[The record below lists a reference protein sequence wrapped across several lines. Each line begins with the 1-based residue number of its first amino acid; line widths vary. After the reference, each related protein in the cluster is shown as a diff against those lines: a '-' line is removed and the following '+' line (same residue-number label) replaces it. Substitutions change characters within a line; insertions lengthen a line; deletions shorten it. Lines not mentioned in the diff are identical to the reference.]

1 MAEKIYRADINLK
14 NNEIKNFAVHNI
26 DPETVVNPVDGQEVY
41 FEGKLFVYDANIPA
55 WVEQGTAS
63 SIAQVASDLA
73 SEITRAT
80 GAETTLQNNI
90 DAEATARENADSA
103 LQDNI
108 DAEETRAKAAEQVL
122 TDNLSA
128 ETSARIAAD
137 NTKVDKEINGTNGKA
152 LIFNESDGG
161 GAKFEHTDGTWS
173 FVGVNDGGEDGIAG
187 QIYAVK
193 PVSGGTANGARID
206 VSQSGMY
213 YTVGNQSASQR
224 MVADNE
230 IATKGDV
237 SAEEARALAA
247 EAELASQIAEKDSLP
262 ERNAGTVGKFLTND
276 GTDASWAAL
285 PEYTITK
292 DAQAETGY
300 AHTYHLTKDGVNVGA
315 SINIPKDM
323 VVESGTVETCTQDDV
338 PVVGYKVGDKYIDL
352 VLANSGQSH
361 LYILVSDLIDVYQG
375 STYIDIT
382 NNTISLKYSDLET
395 KLQDTF
401 YTESEINDIVDDLET
416 SIATKVA
423 QSDYDTKIAELEDA
437 DDALDLAKADKAT
450 TLAGYNISD
459 AYTKTEIDNML
470 SAKKQVVSCP
480 ALTASGSQF
489 TWSFN
494 NTVGEDAIVTI
505 YESGVEVIADVSV
518 TASTITVKFNETS
531 ELPSITA
538 GQFKAVVLG

>member
-1 MAEKIYRADINLK
+1 MAEKEYTVDINLHG
-14 NNEIKNFAVHNI
+14 NEIKNFAIHNVN
-26 DPETVVNPVDGQEVY
+26 PESVQNPVDGQEVY
-41 FEGKLFVYDANIPA
+41 FEGKIYVYNADIPA

-73 SEITRAT
+73 SEVTRAT
-80 GAETTLQNNI
+80 TAESTLQTNINN
-90 DAEATARENADSA
+90 EATARENADVA
-103 LQDNI
+103 L
-108 DAEETRAKAAEQVL
+108 
-122 TDNLSA
+122 
-128 ETSARIAAD
+128 
-137 NTKVDKEINGTNGKA
+137 
-152 LIFNESDGG
+152 
-161 GAKFEHTDGTWS
+161 
-173 FVGVNDGGEDGIAG
+173 GE
-187 QIYAVK
+187 
-193 PVSGGTANGARID
+193 RID
-206 VSQSGMY
+206 
-213 YTVGNQSASQR
+213 
-224 MVADNE
+224 
-230 IATKGDV
+230 
-237 SAEEARALAA
+237 AEEARALAA
-247 EAELASQIAEKDSLP
+247 EADLQQQIAEKDSLP
-262 ERNAGTVGKFLTND
+262 ERNAGTAGKFLTND

-352 VLANSGQSH
+352 VLANSSQSH

-401 YTESEINDIVDDLET
+401 YTESEINNIVDGLEA

-423 QSDYDTKIAELEDA
+423 QSDYDTKIAELEAA
-437 DDALDLAKADKAT
+437 DTALDQAKADKAT

-459 AYTKTEIDNML
+459 AYTKTEIDNMFT
-470 SAKKQVVSCP
+470 AKKQVVSCP

-489 TWSFN
+489 IWTFN
-494 NTVGEDAIVTI
+494 NTVGADAIVTI
-505 YESGVEVIADVSV
+505 YESGVEVIADVTV
-518 TASTITVKFNETS
+518 TASTITIKMNETA
-531 ELPSITA
+531 ELSSISA

>member
-1 MAEKIYRADINLK
+1 MAEKEYTVDINLHG
-14 NNEIKNFAVHNI
+14 NEIKNFAIHNVN
-26 DPETVVNPVDGQEVY
+26 PESVQNPVDGQEVY
-41 FEGKLFVYDANIPA
+41 FEGKIYVYNADIPA
-55 WVEQGTAS
+55 WIEQGTAS

-73 SEITRAT
+73 SEVTRAT
-80 GAETTLQNNI
+80 TAESTLQTNINN
-90 DAEATARENADSA
+90 EATARENADVA
-103 LQDNI
+103 LGERI
-108 DAEETRAKAAEQVL
+108 DAEK
-122 TDNLSA
+122 
-128 ETSARIAAD
+128 
-137 NTKVDKEINGTNGKA
+137 
-152 LIFNESDGG
+152 
-161 GAKFEHTDGTWS
+161 
-173 FVGVNDGGEDGIAG
+173 
-187 QIYAVK
+187 
-193 PVSGGTANGARID
+193 
-206 VSQSGMY
+206 
-213 YTVGNQSASQR
+213 
-224 MVADNE
+224 
-230 IATKGDV
+230 
-237 SAEEARALAA
+237 ARALAA
-247 EAELASQIAEKDSLP
+247 EADLQQQIAEKDSLP
-262 ERNAGTVGKFLTND
+262 ERNAGTAGKFLTND
-276 GTDASWAAL
+276 GTDASWAVL

-323 VVESGTVETCTQDDV
+323 VVESGTVETCTQDDA

-352 VLANSGQSH
+352 VLANSSQSH

-401 YTESEINDIVDDLET
+401 YTESEINNIVDGLEA

-423 QSDYDTKIAELEDA
+423 QSDYDAKIAELEAA
-437 DDALDLAKADKAT
+437 DDALEQAKADKAT

-489 TWSFN
+489 IWTFN

-505 YESGVEVIADVSV
+505 YESGVEVIADVTV
-518 TASTITVKFNETS
+518 TASTITIKMNETA
-531 ELPSITA
+531 ELSSISA

>member
-73 SEITRAT
+73 SEVTRAT

-90 DAEATARENADSA
+90 DAEATARENADIA
-103 LQDNI
+103 LGERI
-108 DAEETRAKAAEQVL
+108 DAEE
-122 TDNLSA
+122 
-128 ETSARIAAD
+128 SARIAAD
-137 NTKVDKEINGTNGKA
+137 NTKVDKEIQGTNGKA
-152 LIFNESDGG
+152 IIFNESDGG
-161 GAKFEHTDGTWS
+161 GAKFEHNDGTES
-173 FVGVNDGGEDGIAG
+173 FVGVNDGGENGLVA
-187 QIYAVK
+187 QIYADKLVDGK
-193 PVSGGTANGARID
+193 WQGAKLDVTNG
-206 VSQSGMY
+206 GMY
-213 YTVGNQSASQR
+213 YTVGSDSFANRA
-224 MVADNE
+224 VPANE
-230 IATKGDV
+230 LAVKGDV

-323 VVESGTVETCTQDDV
+323 VVESGTVKTCTQDDV

-352 VLANSGQSH
+352 VLANSSQSH

-423 QSDYDTKIAELEDA
+423 QSDYDTKIAELEAA

-459 AYTKTEIDNML
+459 AYTKIEIDNML

-494 NTVGEDAIVTI
+494 NTVGEDAVVTI

>member
-1 MAEKIYRADINLK
+1 MAEKEYTVDINLHG
-14 NNEIKNFAVHNI
+14 NEIKNFAIHNVN
-26 DPETVVNPVDGQEVY
+26 PESVQNPVDGQEVY
-41 FEGKLFVYDANIPA
+41 FEGKIYVYNADIPA
-55 WVEQGTAS
+55 WIEQGTAS

-73 SEITRAT
+73 SEVTRAT
-80 GAETTLQNNI
+80 TAESTLQTNINN
-90 DAEATARENADSA
+90 EATARENADVA
-103 LQDNI
+103 L
-108 DAEETRAKAAEQVL
+108 
-122 TDNLSA
+122 
-128 ETSARIAAD
+128 
-137 NTKVDKEINGTNGKA
+137 
-152 LIFNESDGG
+152 
-161 GAKFEHTDGTWS
+161 
-173 FVGVNDGGEDGIAG
+173 GE
-187 QIYAVK
+187 
-193 PVSGGTANGARID
+193 RID
-206 VSQSGMY
+206 
-213 YTVGNQSASQR
+213 
-224 MVADNE
+224 
-230 IATKGDV
+230 
-237 SAEEARALAA
+237 AEEARALAA
-247 EAELASQIAEKDSLP
+247 EADLQQQIAEKDSLP
-262 ERNAGTVGKFLTND
+262 ERNAGTAGKFLTND

-352 VLANSGQSH
+352 VLANSSQSH

-401 YTESEINDIVDDLET
+401 YTESEINNIVDGLEA

-423 QSDYDTKIAELEDA
+423 QSDYDTKIAELEAA
-437 DDALDLAKADKAT
+437 DDALDQAKADKAT

-489 TWSFN
+489 IWTFN
-494 NTVGEDAIVTI
+494 NTVGADAIVTI
-505 YESGVEVIADVSV
+505 YESGVEVIADVTV
-518 TASTITVKFNETS
+518 TASTITIKMNETA
-531 ELPSITA
+531 ELSSISA

>member
-41 FEGKLFVYDANIPA
+41 FEGKLFVYDANITA

-73 SEITRAT
+73 SEVTRAT
-80 GAETTLQNNI
+80 TAESTLQTNINN
-90 DAEATARENADSA
+90 EATARENADVA
-103 LQDNI
+103 L
-108 DAEETRAKAAEQVL
+108 
-122 TDNLSA
+122 
-128 ETSARIAAD
+128 
-137 NTKVDKEINGTNGKA
+137 
-152 LIFNESDGG
+152 
-161 GAKFEHTDGTWS
+161 
-173 FVGVNDGGEDGIAG
+173 GE
-187 QIYAVK
+187 
-193 PVSGGTANGARID
+193 RID
-206 VSQSGMY
+206 
-213 YTVGNQSASQR
+213 
-224 MVADNE
+224 
-230 IATKGDV
+230 
-237 SAEEARALAA
+237 AEEARALAA
-247 EAELASQIAEKDSLP
+247 EADLQQQIAEKDSLP
-262 ERNAGTVGKFLTND
+262 ERNAGTAGKFLTND

-352 VLANSGQSH
+352 VLANSSQSH

-401 YTESEINDIVDDLET
+401 YTESEINNIVDGLEA

-423 QSDYDTKIAELEDA
+423 QSDYNAKIAELEAA
-437 DDALDLAKADKAT
+437 DDALDSAKADKAT

-480 ALTASGSQF
+480 SLTASGSQF

-494 NTVGEDAIVTI
+494 NTVGEDAVVTI

-518 TASTITVKFNETS
+518 TASTITIKMNETA
-531 ELPSITA
+531 ELPSISA
-538 GQFKAVVLG
+538 GQFKAVILG